1 MSLRSQQRSDYRHF
15 QVIPTRWMD
24 NDIYGHVNNVHYY
37 SYFDTAVNQLL
48 IERGVLDIHRGDI
61 VGFVVDTACS
71 YFHPIA
77 FPDRVH
83 VGVRVDHIGNSS
95 ARYGLGLFRNDDAH
109 LAAAGNFTHV
119 YVNRTTGK
127 SVPVPNAVRAVLETL
142 WVQAGG
148 APR

>member
-48 IERGVLDIHRGDI
+48 IERGVLDIHRGDV

-71 YFHPIA
+71 YFQPIA
-77 FPDRVH
+77 FPDQVH

-95 ARYGLGLFRNDDAH
+95 VRYALGLFRNADEQ

-119 YVNRTTGK
+119 YVSRTTGK
-127 SVPVPNAVRAVLETL
+127 SVPVPDAVRGVLATL
-142 WVQAGG
+142 WVKDG